1 MNSRHQK
8 VPRYSETET
17 RRWLHA
23 IARGMKQTGRST
35 LFIEE
40 LQPGVFLRRRE
51 KITYVF
57 LTRCLAGMIFGVAAG
72 AIHQGLS
79 LNIERFTAGMPA
91 CWGLGAGFA
100 TAVAASLRLSGRI
113 LKRIRLQSDIA
124 VDVFRT
130 LLVTCVAAIGI
141 LAAHTIF
148 LLCTVDFESL
158 RTSGLEDLF
167 LGDVLEDGHVV
178 TASAVTER
186 LVLIG
191 FVAVLN
197 GVMGL
202 KSMGRAFTGDIESV
216 ETLGYSTKDAI
227 PGFIAGGLVSFV
239 LSIAYVAIV
248 ASVVGDH
255 PGDYKPPDPL
265 IDGFGLLT
273 LPAVCRS
280 LSITIVG
287 FVIGGT
293 FHGWRPQVR
302 EQKLIPNHGI
312 VLSVRHCL
320 IFGITLGTFAGML
333 WGCCIGTTELQVRL
347 SRQPHET
354 YQTPTT
360 QTPATDLVVSGTSE
374 NRSLSTSLSTPLL
387 PSDIEPYGA
396 GVPSDPAADSQPP
409 SAPTVNN
416 VALLAD
422 ESTSGEGNE
431 IAVSVSA
438 PDPIVVRS
446 SGLASN
452 GLRAALF
459 GGFGVYL
466 VASFWFGGLDV
477 MRHYSLR
484 FLLGVFG
491 YVPMRIVPFLDYV
504 EKELSFVVRTGGAYR
519 FMHRYLLEYFADH
532 DPDASEGLLANSANR
547 E

>member
-1 MNSRHQK
+1 MNGRHQK
-8 VPRYSETET
+8 EHRYSEADT

-51 KITYVF
+51 KIAYVF
-57 LTRCLAGMIFGVAAG
+57 LTRCLAGIIFGVAAG

-100 TAVAASLRLSGRI
+100 TAIAATLRLSSRI
-113 LKRIRLQSDIA
+113 LKRFPLRSDIA
-124 VDVFRT
+124 IDVFRAVLIT
-130 LLVTCVAAIGI
+130 GVAAIGI

-158 RTSGLEDLF
+158 RTSQLEDLF

-178 TASAVTER
+178 TTSAVAER

-191 FVAVLN
+191 FVAILN

-202 KSMGRAFTGDIESV
+202 KSMGRAFIGDIESV

-255 PGDYKPPDPL
+255 PGNYEPPDPL

-273 LPAVCRS
+273 LPAICRS
-280 LSITIVG
+280 LAITIVG
-287 FVIGGT
+287 VVIGGT
-293 FHGWRPQVR
+293 FHGLKPHVQ
-302 EQKLIPNHGI
+302 EQKLIPNYGI
-312 VLSVRHCL
+312 ILSVRHCL
-320 IFGITLGTFAGML
+320 MFGIALGTFAGTL
-333 WGCCIGTTELQVRL
+333 WGCCIGTTELQVSL
-347 SRQPHET
+347 SRRSHET
-354 YQTPTT
+354 FQTPEL
-360 QTPATDLVVSGTSE
+360 AAFESSDNASS
-374 NRSLSTSLSTPLL
+374 STSFSTPIL
-387 PSDIEPYGA
+387 PTDVDSSDVDLSVA
-396 GVPSDPAADSQPP
+396 GDVSELVDAPASPM
-409 SAPTVNN
+409 PTVDN
-416 VALLAD
+416 VARPAD
-422 ESTSGEGNE
+422 EFPLSEGEE
-431 IAVSVSA
+431 TDEAVIDPV
-438 PDPIVVRS
+438 PDVVRS
-446 SGLASN
+446 SGLANN

-532 DPDASEGLLANSANR
+532 DPDEPEGSLAR
-547 E
+547 VVPPQT